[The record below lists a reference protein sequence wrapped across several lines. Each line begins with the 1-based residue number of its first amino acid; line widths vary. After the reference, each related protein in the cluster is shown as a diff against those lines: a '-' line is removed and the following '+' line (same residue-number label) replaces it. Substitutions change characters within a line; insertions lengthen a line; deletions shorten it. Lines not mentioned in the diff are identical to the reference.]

1 MQIDWEGT
9 INKIFGD
16 VLACPRCGQDYEALV
31 IGYSR
36 KPTLNTYAP
45 RHRNCPRGDECDARK
60 LINLCEGCAREEGL
74 HGTQGD
80 AFQAL
85 ETYVLDCRR
94 DLEESLD
101 YLAEYWRD
109 DYELS
114 PEEVDS
120 NLEEIDPDVFRE
132 ENQWRQRLE
141 EEYLRYHKEFRDR
154 KHRIPTPGWRAEYVE
169 EIRALGY
176 DTLLGD

>member
-1 MQIDWEGT
+1 MQIDWEET

-16 VLACPRCGQDYEALV
+16 VLACPRCGKDYEALV

-36 KPTLNTYAP
+36 KPTLNGYAP

-60 LINLCEGCAREEGL
+60 LITLCEECARQEGL
-74 HGTQGD
+74 HGSQGD

-114 PEEVDS
+114 PDEVDS
-120 NLEEIDPDVFRE
+120 NLEEVDPDVFRE
-132 ENQWRQRLE
+132 ENTWRQRLE
-141 EEYLRYHKEFRDR
+141 EEYLRYHREFRDR
-154 KHRIPTPGWRAEYVE
+154 KHRIPTPWWRSEYVE